1 MSAETSM
8 DDGRNPYAG
17 WIAGI
22 FGVLAIL
29 AIGGVLWFT
38 HHPL

>member
-1 MSAETSM
+1 MPGELAT

-17 WIAGI
+17 WIAGLL
-22 FGVLAIL
+22 GVVAIL

-38 HHPL
+38 FHPL